1 MYTATNRIYQIPFIY
16 QSIAK
21 IYDKLGETEKE
32 HNFIIKYTKAND
44 SLSLKQNEILNQSIE
59 KMLTDKDKELKT
71 DKNRTFFYVFGLVA
85 LSFIISM
92 YIYKRNRNLLLKN
105 MRIKMIRKNQ
115 RI

>member
-1 MYTATNRIYQIPFIY
+1 MELGKTSERGMVYQTSGQYYDAINNPKEALNYYEKALSMYTATNRIYQIPFIY

-59 KMLTDKDKELKT
+59 KMLTDKDK
-71 DKNRTFFYVFGLVA
+71 
-85 LSFIISM
+85 
-92 YIYKRNRNLLLKN
+92 
-105 MRIKMIRKNQ
+105 RIKD
-115 RI
+115 